1 MRAVTHFDN
10 FMDELTGLKAWHPL
24 RRPPFHDS
32 SLVYIFRGFSRHPWI
47 FKKKKKFRFSR
58 VPLFSLMLLE
68 LRTFKLKWIHMIFI
82 HVRNGKNIY
91 NWSCFSFNSKGSKSK
106 TIARTRF
113 TVISEK
119 LSKFLSRELAQF
131 YIYNR
136 INKS

>member
-1 MRAVTHFDN
+1 VRAVTHFDN

-32 SLVYIFRGFSRHPWI
+32 SLVYIFRGFSIHPWI

-91 NWSCFSFNSKGSKSK
+91 NWSCFSFK
-106 TIARTRF
+106 RF
-113 TVISEK
+113 IQQQRIQIQNNCSHSIHCNKRKVKQVFIQRISSI
-119 LSKFLSRELAQF
+119 L
-131 YIYNR
+131 YI
-136 INKS
+136 